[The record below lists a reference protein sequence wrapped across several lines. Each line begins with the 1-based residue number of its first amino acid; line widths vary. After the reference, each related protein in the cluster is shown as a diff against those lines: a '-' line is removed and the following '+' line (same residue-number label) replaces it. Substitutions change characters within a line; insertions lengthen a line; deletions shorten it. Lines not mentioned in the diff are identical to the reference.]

1 MPPAGDVPPPADR
14 RARLRRAVRRTVLAR
29 RRPLAALC
37 AGVAVLAGVQ
47 AVRPAEGATVA
58 VPVAAHDLDSGTVL
72 SAGDLSTR
80 RLPVGS
86 APDGIETHAVGRTLA
101 GPIRRGEPVTD
112 ARLVA
117 PALIAGYPGRVALPV
132 RIADADV
139 VGLLRVGDHVDL
151 VAADPRSGTA
161 SYVAVDVPVVALPA
175 PDEQR
180 VGSSAGSIA
189 GGVTGRLVV
198 VAAVPSDV
206 DGIAGAAATDLL
218 SVVISR

>member
-1 MPPAGDVPPPADR
+1 MPPAGDAPPSADR

-37 AGVAVLAGVQ
+37 AGIAVLAGVQ
-47 AVRPAEGATVA
+47 AVRPGEGATVA

-86 APDGIETHAVGRTLA
+86 APDGLETHAVGRTLA

-139 VGLLRVGDHVDL
+139 AGLLRVGDHVDL

-180 VGSSAGSIA
+180 VGSSAS
-189 GGVTGRLVV
+189 GVTGRLVV

>member
-1 MPPAGDVPPPADR
+1 M
-14 RARLRRAVRRTVLAR
+14 LAR

-47 AVRPAEGATVA
+47 AVRPSEGATVA
-58 VPVAAHDLDSGTVL
+58 VPVATHDLDSGTVL

-86 APDGIETHAVGRTLA
+86 APDGLETHAVGRTLA

-175 PDEQR
+175 PAEQR
-180 VGSSAGSIA
+180 VGSSAA
-189 GGVTGRLVV
+189 GVTGRLVV

>member
-1 MPPAGDVPPPADR
+1 M
-14 RARLRRAVRRTVLAR
+14 T
-29 RRPLAALC
+29 
-37 AGVAVLAGVQ
+37 
-47 AVRPAEGATVA
+47 
-58 VPVAAHDLDSGTVL
+58 
-72 SAGDLSTR
+72 
-80 RLPVGS
+80 
-86 APDGIETHAVGRTLA
+86 
-101 GPIRRGEPVTD
+101 
-112 ARLVA
+112 

-151 VAADPRSGTA
+151 VAADPRSGIA

-175 PDEQR
+175 PNEQR

-189 GGVTGRLVV
+189 GGATGRLVV

>member
-1 MPPAGDVPPPADR
+1 MPPAGDAPPSADR

-47 AVRPAEGATVA
+47 AVRPSEGATVA

-86 APDGIETHAVGRTLA
+86 APDGLETHAVGRTLA

-180 VGSSAGSIA
+180 VGSSAA
-189 GGVTGRLVV
+189 GVTGRLVV